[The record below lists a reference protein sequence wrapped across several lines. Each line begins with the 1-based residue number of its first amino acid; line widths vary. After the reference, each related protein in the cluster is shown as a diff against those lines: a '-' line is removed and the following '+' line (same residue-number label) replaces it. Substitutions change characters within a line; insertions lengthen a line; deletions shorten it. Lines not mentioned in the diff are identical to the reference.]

1 MKKLILLLLIVP
13 IVSFGQKDYYVS
25 AKGGL
30 NVREAPEAKAKKVST
45 LSYGTFVSIE
55 SRTAIKLI
63 INDTD
68 KETGV
73 TEVVKGEWVE
83 IVSENNIVGYVFDG
97 FLKKYTGQTSI
108 IILKYSN
115 YRPGIDELEPYII
128 PENQEVFEY
137 HSGAFIDPCSLFEE
151 SLRPL
156 YDWGQSKESCGLS
169 LFEKDWEMVYNKF
182 FKNKFLKLSYVKLP
196 YDENKLKIKKVELL
210 DERLKLISDFSNISS
225 DHIITKFDECN
236 IEDAQYQKQ
245 FAELRL
251 PKLIGIEDED
261 KSIFWS
267 CSKVHIGINWET
279 SKNSFK
285 KEFYN
290 KEGLVDQGEK
300 IFYYAFKADNEI
312 HIGNNY
318 FELKDDNTIIL
329 YDAISQQQNFDKSTR
344 NASKTYR
351 NLSDINELNKLNLFA
366 YTREGKFPLE
376 LIDSKINSLLT
387 YCEDGEVTKQI
398 EIRYNKINSEI
409 LFISTADLR
418 IENSLIDASPFKNKE
433 LEDTYDDL
441 LFPSNSDNKNVTFH
455 KFGYNNALIA
465 SVSANT
471 LALSNPCMMFGEE
484 EAFERKDSP
493 IRYNCNIKYPV
504 KRDYS
509 AYYYIEGDKVLLLSY
524 FDDEIKGFQDINNDG
539 VLDIVM
545 RKRIYFSN
553 EKGFYIYNLITNQRD
568 EKERC

>member
-1 MKKLILLLLIVP
+1 MKKLLLLLLFIP
-13 IVSFGQKDYYVS
+13 LVSLGQMDYYVS

-30 NVREAPEAKAKKVST
+30 NVRETPEAKAKKVST
-45 LSYGTFVSIE
+45 LLYGTFVSIE

-73 TEVVKGEWVE
+73 TKVVQGEWVK

-97 FLKKYTGQTSI
+97 FLKKHTGQTSI

-115 YRPGIDELEPYII
+115 YRLGIDELEPYII

-137 HSGAFIDPCSLFEE
+137 RSGAFIDPCSLFEE

-156 YDWGQSKESCGLS
+156 NDWGQSKESCGLS
-169 LFEKDWEMVYNKF
+169 LFEKDWEMVYNKL
-182 FKNKFLKLSYVKLP
+182 FKNKFLKLSYVKFSYL
-196 YDENKLKIKKVELL
+196 ENKLKIKKVELL
-210 DERLKLISDFSNISS
+210 DERLKSISDFSNISS

-236 IEDAQYQKQ
+236 LEDAQYQKQ

-251 PKLIGIEDED
+251 PNLMGIEDED
-261 KSIFWS
+261 KSIIWS
-267 CSKVHIGINWET
+267 CSKVHIDINWET
-279 SKNSFK
+279 SKDSHK

-344 NASKTYR
+344 KASKAYR
-351 NLSDINELNKLNLFA
+351 NLSHINELNKLNLFA

-376 LIDSKINSLLT
+376 LIDSKINSLPT

-398 EIRYNKINSEI
+398 EIRFNKINLEI

-441 LFPSNSDNKNVTFH
+441 LFPSNSDVKNVTFF
-455 KFGYNNALIA
+455 KFGEDNALIA
-465 SVSANT
+465 FVSATT
-471 LALSNPCMMFGEE
+471 LALSNPCFVDEE
-484 EAFERKDSP
+484 EAYERKDSP
-493 IRYNCNIKYPV
+493 IRYNCDIKYPV
-504 KRDYS
+504 KMDYS
-509 AYYYIEGDKVLLLSY
+509 AYYYIEGDKVRLLSY
-524 FDDEIKGFQDINNDG
+524 FNDDIKGFQDINNDG
-539 VLDIVM
+539 ILDIVM

-553 EKGFYIYNLITNQRD
+553 ENGFYIYNLITNQVN
-568 EKERC
+568 EQERC

>member
-1 MKKLILLLLIVP
+1 MRKLILFLLFVPLI
-13 IVSFGQKDYYVS
+13 SLGQKDYYVT

-73 TEVVKGEWVE
+73 TKVVEGEWVK
-83 IVSENNIVGYVFDG
+83 IISENNIVGYIFDG
-97 FLKKYTGQTSI
+97 FLKKYTGKTSI

-115 YRPGIDELEPYII
+115 YRLGIDEFDPYII

-156 YDWGQSKESCGLS
+156 NDWGQSKESCGLS

-182 FKNKFLKLSYVKLP
+182 SKNKFLKLSYVKFP
-196 YDENKLKIKKVELL
+196 YLENKLKIKKVELL
-210 DERLKLISDFSNISS
+210 DERLKSISDFSNISS

-236 IEDAQYQKQ
+236 LEDAQYQKQ

-251 PKLIGIEDED
+251 PKLMGIEDED
-261 KSIFWS
+261 KSIIWS
-267 CSKVHIGINWET
+267 CSKVHIDLDWDLN
-279 SKNSFK
+279 KNSPV
-285 KEFYN
+285 KEIYDN
-290 KEGLVDQGEK
+290 EELDGEGEK
-300 IFYYAFKADNEI
+300 IFYYAFKADNKT
-312 HIGNNY
+312 HIGDNY
-318 FELKDDNTIIL
+318 FVLKDDNTIIL
-329 YDAISQQQNFDKSTR
+329 YDEITQQQNFDKSTR
-344 NASKTYR
+344 EAAKNYR
-351 NLSDINELNKLNLFA
+351 NLNDISELNKLNLYA
-366 YTREGKFPLE
+366 YTREGKFKLE
-376 LIDSKINSLLT
+376 IIDSKINRLPI
-387 YCEDGEVTKQI
+387 YCENEGATKQI

-409 LFISTADLR
+409 LFISTADLV
-418 IENSLIDASPFKNKE
+418 IDNSFINTSPFKHNQ
-433 LEDTYDDL
+433 LADAYDDL

-471 LALSNPCMMFGEE
+471 LALSNPCMFGEE

-539 VLDIVM
+539 ILDIVM

-568 EKERC
+568 EIERC

>member
-1 MKKLILLLLIVP
+1 MKKLILVLLFVP
-13 IVSFGQKDYYVS
+13 IVSFGQKDYYVT

-30 NVREAPEAKAKKVST
+30 NVREAPEARAKKVST

-73 TEVVKGEWVE
+73 TKVVEGEWVK

-115 YRPGIDELEPYII
+115 YRLGIDEFEPYII

-182 FKNKFLKLSYVKLP
+182 FKNKFLKLSYVKFP
-196 YDENKLKIKKVELL
+196 YLENKLKIKKVELL
-210 DERLKLISDFSNISS
+210 DERLKSISDFSNISS

-236 IEDAQYQKQ
+236 LEDAQYQKQ

-251 PKLIGIEDED
+251 PKLMGIEDED
-261 KSIFWS
+261 KSIIWS
-267 CSKVHIGINWET
+267 CSKVHIDLDWDLN
-279 SKNSFK
+279 KNSPI
-285 KEFYN
+285 KEIYD
-290 KEGLVDQGEK
+290 EEELDGEGEK
-300 IFYYAFKADNEI
+300 IFYYAFKADSKT
-312 HIGNNY
+312 HLGDNY
-318 FELKDDNTIIL
+318 FVLKDDNTIIL
-329 YDAISQQQNFDKSTR
+329 YDEITQQQNFDKSTR
-344 NASKTYR
+344 EAAKTYR
-351 NLSDINELNKLNLFA
+351 NLNDISELNKLNLFA

-398 EIRYNKINSEI
+398 EIRFNKINLEI

-539 VLDIVM
+539 ILDIVM

-568 EKERC
+568 EMERC